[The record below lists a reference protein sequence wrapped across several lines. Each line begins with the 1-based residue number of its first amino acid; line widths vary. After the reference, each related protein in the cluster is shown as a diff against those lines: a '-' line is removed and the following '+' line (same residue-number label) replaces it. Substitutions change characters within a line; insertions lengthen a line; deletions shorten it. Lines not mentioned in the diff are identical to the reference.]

1 MCRNLINHR
10 FGFELEKLYH
20 HYYFATGGCILFLKP
35 SDFPRRHR
43 SAGFCSQLG
52 HVSRSCASN
61 LCKPVAIMFHCSTS
75 LFRPFSYPPTS
86 KCIVSL
92 WTSFFIYSLDM
103 PQPPQPL
110 FSQKFFNIFTPVM
123 SGIFSLFIFLFFRA
137 FPNIFYNVLISVV
150 VNFLLSSYLNRLHS
164 IQFILFI

>member
-20 HYYFATGGCILFLKP
+20 HYYFAPGGCILFLKP

-86 KCIVSL
+86 KCSVFMDLFLHLFSRQAPATATIVL
-92 WTSFFIYSLDM
+92 TKILQYLHTRYVRNIFIVYFFIL
-103 PQPPQPL
+103 Q
-110 FSQKFFNIFTPVM
+110 
-123 SGIFSLFIFLFFRA
+123 GISK
-137 FPNIFYNVLISVV
+137 Y
-150 VNFLLSSYLNRLHS
+150 LLQHS
-164 IQFILFI
+164 HFCSR